1 MKNPASA
8 IALIFPAIGAILIA
22 IGGFLYF
29 QEANTPDIEPL
40 DLWLGPAIAGGTGL
54 IFLAIGTVLYFAL
67 RSPETEGTDEAKETM
82 IKNFNPHGLPE
93 PEKKDQTLP

>member
-22 IGGFLYF
+22 IGGFMYF
-29 QEANTPDIEPL
+29 QGANTPEIDPL

-54 IFLAIGTVLYFAL
+54 IFLAIGGVLYFAG
-67 RSPETEGTDEAKETM
+67 RTGGSKEHHDQ
-82 IKNFNPHGLPE
+82 KLQSARFAGSG
-93 PEKKDQTLP
+93 EKG

>member
-8 IALIFPAIGAILIA
+8 IALIFPAIGIILFA
-22 IGGFLYF
+22 VAGLLYF
-29 QEANTPDIEPL
+29 QEAGTPDIEPL

-54 IFLAIGTVLYFAL
+54 IFLFIGIVLHFAL
-67 RSPETEGTDEAKETM
+67 RSPDGETEDAKETM

>member
-22 IGGFLYF
+22 IGGFMYF
-29 QEANTPDIEPL
+29 QGANTPEIDPL

-54 IFLAIGTVLYFAL
+54 IFLAIGGVLYFAL
-67 RSPETEGTDEAKETM
+67 RSPETDGTEEAKNTM
-82 IKNFNPHGLPE
+82 IRNFNPHGLPE
-93 PEKKDQTLP
+93 VEKKDKMLP